1 LFGGME
7 TSMADRQGLSFIGWA
22 FGAITAAVIVI
33 SGLVVTAS
41 VPQADAA
48 GSTSL
53 SAAAR

>member
-1 LFGGME
+1 LFGGKE

-22 FGAITAAVIVI
+22 FGAITAAVII
-33 SGLVVTAS
+33 TSGLVVTAS

-48 GSTSL
+48 GSTTL